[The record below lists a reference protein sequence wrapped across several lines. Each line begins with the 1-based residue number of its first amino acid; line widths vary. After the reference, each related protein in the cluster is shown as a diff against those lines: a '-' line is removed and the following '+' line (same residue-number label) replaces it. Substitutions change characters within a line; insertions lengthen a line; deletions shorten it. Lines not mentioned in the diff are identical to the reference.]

1 MKRMITILATLF
13 LLNNIYSQDYN
24 GVDDAFFSSIQVLLN
39 NASGKKIDTDKI
51 IDEQVFTSALTS
63 ISYKKNWL
71 GTYIEK
77 YVELDWSGLLA
88 IDDYTYISS
97 VDDNPKLY
105 KLRLTFSIFSP
116 IKRYSFFK
124 GQPEG
129 DFLISSHIEVFF
141 VEKDLG
147 ELRDILR
154 NYKIYPRN
162 Y

>member
-13 LLNNIYSQDYN
+13 LLNNMYAQDYI
-24 GVDDAFFSSIQVLLN
+24 GVDDAFFSSVKVLLN
-39 NASGKKIDTDKI
+39 NAKGKKIDSDKI
-51 IDEQVFTSALTS
+51 IGEQVFTSAVTS

-71 GTYIEK
+71 GVYIEK

-105 KLRLTFSIFSP
+105 KLRLTFSMFSP

-124 GQPEG
+124 GEPEG
-129 DFLISSHIEVFF
+129 DFLITSNIEVFF
-141 VEKDLG
+141 VEKDLDK
-147 ELRDILR
+147 LRDILS
-154 NYKIYPRN
+154 NYKIYPGS